1 MTNGSPMKLI
11 LGFSIPLLFGYLFQQ
26 FYNLVDTLIVGR
38 FLGVDALAAVGS
50 TGSLNFLIIG
60 FCMGVCNG
68 FAIPLAHRFGAG
80 DYKAMRA
87 FMMNAVYLAVIFA
100 AVMTVF
106 TVAFCRPILQLM
118 QTPENIIDDAYTY
131 IVIIFAGIPATYLY
145 NLVSGVIRSM
155 GDSKTPLIFLALA
168 AFVNIGLDLLLI
180 IVFPMGVAGAAL
192 ATVISQAFSGIACVI
207 YSKRKFEILHTD
219 EEERK
224 VNKGYMKTL
233 CGMGVPMGLQ
243 YSITAI
249 GSVILQSAVNTLGS
263 NAVASMTA
271 GSKIGMFFCC
281 PYDALGSTMATYGGQ
296 NLGAKKLDRLSGG
309 LKAAGI
315 LGIGYSILAFVVL
328 WLCGN
333 QLAMFFVESAQ
344 AEVIA
349 NVRLFLVCNS
359 AFYIPLA
366 FVNIV
371 RFLIQGMG
379 YSKFAILAG
388 VFEMAARTLVGFVFV
403 PMFGYPAGHGQDEYI
418 NDHHFHWG
426 YFIHAAAFI
435 EQYSPGWAT
444 QWGDMVNLLVRD
456 AATSDRNDPMFPYL
470 RNFSPYAGHCWANGV
485 ASLPQGNDQES
496 TSESMQFHSSLIH
509 WGSVTGNRAV
519 RDLGI
524 YMYATEQ
531 SAVEEYWFDQH
542 ERILPSDWKYS
553 LVSRV
558 FGNDYDNGTFWTAD
572 IAASYAIELY
582 PIHGGS
588 FYLGRNLDYVRKLWS
603 EIAANTGILSG
614 EANSNLWHDTMWK
627 YLSFIDPQ
635 KAIEL
640 YNSNPK
646 RSLKFG
652 ISQAQTYHW
661 LHSMNVLGQYDSS
674 VTADYPVAMVFRK
687 GDKVTHVAY
696 NYDSAPRTVTFSD
709 GATLVVEARSMGID
723 GGVVAYNTR
732 CLGYVACCRL
742 YGQSGRGC
750 HIAGV
755 GHG

>member
-1 MTNGSPMKLI
+1 MTKDMTSGSPMKLI
-11 LGFSIPLLFGYLFQQ
+11 LGFSVPLLFGFLFQQ

-155 GDSKTPLIFLALA
+155 GDSKTPLLFLALA

-207 YSKRKFEILHTD
+207 YSKRRFEILHTD

-296 NLGAKKLDRLSGG
+296 NVGAKKLDRVKEG
-309 LKAAGI
+309 LKAASLIGI
-315 LGIGYSILAFVVL
+315 IYSVIAFVILFFGGKYIALLFMDADQTEIIGRV
-328 WLCGN
+328 
-333 QLAMFFVESAQ
+333 AMFL
-344 AEVIA
+344 IG
-349 NVRLFLVCNS
+349 NS
-359 AFYIPLA
+359 MFYIPLT
-366 FVNIV
+366 FVNVV
-371 RFLIQGMG
+371 RFTIQGMG
-379 YSKFAILAG
+379 FSTFAILAG
-388 VFEMAARTLVGFVFV
+388 VCEMAARSLVGFCLV
-403 PMFGYPAGHGQDEYI
+403 P
-418 NDHHFHWG
+418 
-426 YFIHAAAFI
+426 
-435 EQYSPGWAT
+435 
-444 QWGDMVNLLVRD
+444 
-456 AATSDRNDPMFPYL
+456 
-470 RNFSPYAGHCWANGV
+470 
-485 ASLPQGNDQES
+485 
-496 TSESMQFHSSLIH
+496 
-509 WGSVTGNRAV
+509 
-519 RDLGI
+519 
-524 YMYATEQ
+524 
-531 SAVEEYWFDQH
+531 
-542 ERILPSDWKYS
+542 
-553 LVSRV
+553 V
-558 FGNDYDNGTFWTAD
+558 FGFLPACFASPLAWIFAD
-572 IAASYAIELY
+572 AFLIPAF
-582 PIHGGS
+582 HCMK
-588 FYLGRNLDYVRKLWS
+588 KLKV
-603 EIAANTGILSG
+603 LFG
-614 EANSNLWHDTMWK
+614 EA
-627 YLSFIDPQ
+627 
-635 KAIEL
+635 A
-640 YNSNPK
+640 
-646 RSLKFG
+646 
-652 ISQAQTYHW
+652 
-661 LHSMNVLGQYDSS
+661 
-674 VTADYPVAMVFRK
+674 
-687 GDKVTHVAY
+687 
-696 NYDSAPRTVTFSD
+696 
-709 GATLVVEARSMGID
+709 
-723 GGVVAYNTR
+723 
-732 CLGYVACCRL
+732 
-742 YGQSGRGC
+742 
-750 HIAGV
+750 
-755 GHG
+755 

>member
-1 MTNGSPMKLI
+1 MTKNMTEGSPMKLI
-11 LGFSIPLLFGYLFQQ
+11 LGFSIPMLFGMLFQQ
-26 FYNLVDTLIVGR
+26 FYNLVDTMIVGKT
-38 FLGVDALAAVGS
+38 LGVDALAGVGATS
-50 TGSLNFLIIG
+50 SINFMIIG
-60 FCMGVCNG
+60 FCMGVCGG
-68 FAIPLAHRFGAG
+68 FAIPVAQQFGAQK
-80 DYKAMRA
+80 YEQLRRY
-87 FMMNAVYLAVIFA
+87 VYNGYLLSV
-100 AVMTVF
+100 VF
-106 TVAFCRPILQLM
+106 SIVLTALSVFFCRNILTVM
-118 QTPENIIDDAYTY
+118 RTPESIYEYAYAY

-207 YSKRKFEILHTD
+207 YSKRRFEILHTD

-296 NLGAKKLDRLSGG
+296 NVGAKKLDRLSGG

-403 PMFGYPAGHGQDEYI
+403 PMFGYPAAC
-418 NDHHFHWG
+418 F
-426 YFIHAAAFI
+426 
-435 EQYSPGWAT
+435 
-444 QWGDMVNLLVRD
+444 
-456 AATSDRNDPMFPYL
+456 
-470 RNFSPYAGHCWANGV
+470 
-485 ASLPQGNDQES
+485 AS
-496 TSESMQFHSSLIH
+496 
-509 WGSVTGNRAV
+509 
-519 RDLGI
+519 
-524 YMYATEQ
+524 
-531 SAVEEYWFDQH
+531 
-542 ERILPSDWKYS
+542 
-553 LVSRV
+553 
-558 FGNDYDNGTFWTAD
+558 
-572 IAASYAIELY
+572 
-582 PIHGGS
+582 
-588 FYLGRNLDYVRKLWS
+588 
-603 EIAANTGILSG
+603 
-614 EANSNLWHDTMWK
+614 
-627 YLSFIDPQ
+627 
-635 KAIEL
+635 
-640 YNSNPK
+640 
-646 RSLKFG
+646 
-652 ISQAQTYHW
+652 
-661 LHSMNVLGQYDSS
+661 
-674 VTADYPVAMVFRK
+674 PVAWIFA
-687 GDKVTHVAY
+687 DCFLFPAYFHVLKKTKKML
-696 NYDSAPRTVTFSD
+696 SEPVRTS
-709 GATLVVEARSMGID
+709 
-723 GGVVAYNTR
+723 VA
-732 CLGYVACCRL
+732 
-742 YGQSGRGC
+742 
-750 HIAGV
+750 
-755 GHG
+755 